1 MFDQLFSPI
10 TVNRLR
16 IKNRIAYPS
25 LGLLYS
31 YDRKINDR
39 YMHFFREI
47 ARGGAGIVTVGPVGI
62 DFVGS
67 GIVTLAISDDD
78 AIPPF
83 RKLTD
88 MIRGEGAS
96 PWIQL
101 FHAGAYA
108 YPITINNQ
116 QPLAPTALFSK
127 YSKSTPREMS
137 VDDIH
142 TTQKAYADAAHR
154 AKQAGFDGVEILASA
169 GYLITQFLSP
179 LKNKRSDAYGGS
191 LENRLRF
198 PCEVLNMVRE
208 RVGSD
213 FPMTIRM
220 AGNDFVPGSNTDEE
234 TPLIA
239 RAYEKAGVDMINV
252 TGGWHESRVPQLP
265 MELPRGCYSYL
276 ALNIKKA
283 VSVPVM
289 ASNRIATPYDAE
301 DILANGFADM
311 VNLGRVLIA
320 DPQWPTKAF
329 QGKADEIRPCVGCS
343 QGCTD
348 SVFSGQPVY
357 CIGNPRAGYEGQREI
372 HKTTSPKRIM
382 VVGAGVAGLEAA
394 VTAAQIGHT
403 VSIHEKK
410 DRIGGQLWIA
420 GTPPNKQELWE
431 FARYYEAMIRKYSIP
446 LHLSCEVTLDS
457 IQQEKPDHVILA
469 EGAQPLMPPIPGFER
484 PEVLSSWTVLDKNPP
499 LGREVAVIGGGAVG
513 IETALFIA
521 HKGTLTPETLHFLF
535 TYDAVP
541 PHKLREYMFRGSSN
555 VTVFEMLDKAG
566 NGIGKSTK
574 WVAMGNLERYGVNVI
589 TGAKVTSFSDGVLRF
604 EKEGKPLE
612 KKFDTLVVAAG
623 SRPVKVLAEQL
634 EANGIPFTAVG
645 DGVRP
650 GKLDDA
656 IHGGFLAARQLT

>member
-1 MFDQLFSPI
+1 MFDLLFSPI

-31 YDRKINDR
+31 YDRQINDR
-39 YMHFFREI
+39 YMQFFREI

-67 GIVTLAISDDD
+67 GIVTLALCDDE
-78 AIPPF
+78 AIPAF
-83 RKLTD
+83 KKLTD
-88 MIRGEGAS
+88 MIREEGAS

-116 QPLAPTALFSK
+116 KPLAPSALFSK
-127 YSKSTPREMS
+127 YSKTTPKEMS
-137 VDDIH
+137 IDDIKA
-142 TTQKAYADAAHR
+142 TQKAYADAAER
-154 AKQAGFDGVEILASA
+154 AKKAGFDGVEILASA
-169 GYLITQFLSP
+169 GYLVTQFLSP
-179 LKNKRSDAYGGS
+179 IKNRRTDAYGGS

-198 PCEVLNMVRE
+198 PCEVLTQVRK
-208 RVGSD
+208 RVGGE

-239 RAYEKAGVDMINV
+239 KAYEKAGVDMINV

-289 ASNRIATPYDAE
+289 ASNRIATPNDAE
-301 DILANGFADM
+301 DILTNGFADM

-320 DPQWPTKAF
+320 DPQWPIKAA

-348 SVFSGQPVY
+348 SVFSGKPVY
-357 CIGNPRAGYEGQREI
+357 CIGNPRAGYEGERKI
-372 HKTTSPKRIM
+372 HKTTTPKRIM

-394 VTAAQIGHT
+394 VTASQMGHQ
-403 VSIHEKK
+403 VSIYEKK
-410 DRIGGQLWIA
+410 DRIGGQIWIA
-420 GTPPNKQELWE
+420 GAPPNKQELWE
-431 FARYYEAMIRKYSIP
+431 FARYYEAIIKKLSIP
-446 LHLSCEVTLDS
+446 LHLSCEVTLEM
-457 IQQEKPDHVILA
+457 IQKENPDHVILA
-469 EGAQPLMPPIPGFER
+469 EGAQPLMPPIPGLEN
-484 PEVLSSWTVLDKNPP
+484 PDVLSSWTVLDKNPL

-521 HKGTLTPETLHFLF
+521 HKGTLTPDMLHFLF

-541 PHKLREYMFRGSSN
+541 PLKLKEYMFRGSSR

-566 NGIGKSTK
+566 AGIGKSTK
-574 WVAMGNLERYGVNVI
+574 WVAMSNLERYGVTVI
-589 TGAKVTSFSDGVLRF
+589 TGSKVTSVDQGTLRYEKDGKRM
-604 EKEGKPLE
+604 E
-612 KKFDTLVVAAG
+612 KKYDTIVVAAG
-623 SRPVKVLAEQL
+623 SRPVKALAELL
-634 EANGIPFTAVG
+634 ESQGIPFTSVG
-645 DGVRP
+645 DSVRP
-650 GKLDDA
+650 GKIDDA
-656 IHGGFLAARQLT
+656 IHGGFLAALNLK